1 LIEESRVLR
10 ALSTVR
16 DPELDEPITDL
27 GFVKDVRVDGDS
39 VAVTLW
45 LPPYF
50 CAPNF
55 AYIMAADAKAA
66 VGALEDVGRCTV
78 TLFDHH
84 ASEEIDEGLASG
96 KDFDE
101 TFVGQTA
108 GSGLADVRSLFD
120 RKAFLA
126 RQEQLYRSLVEAGT
140 PPREMARLRI
150 GDLPDS
156 TEARM
161 YLERRARMGLDTED
175 DAPFLVTP
183 AGVPIPEGDVERH
196 MRFARTIR
204 VSIEGNASF
213 CRGVL
218 AARYG
223 TTASK
228 EVHT

>member
-1 LIEESRVLR
+1 LIEEGRVLR

-27 GFVKDVRVDGDS
+27 GFVKEVRVDGDS
-39 VAVTLW
+39 VTVTLQ
-45 LPPYF
+45 LPTYF

-55 AYIMAADAKAA
+55 AYIMAADAKAV
-66 VGALEDVGRCTV
+66 VGTLEEVGSCTV

-84 ASEEIDEGLASG
+84 ASDEIDQGLASG

-101 TFVGQTA
+101 TFAGQTA
-108 GSGLADVRSLFD
+108 GVGLTGVRSLFD

-126 RQEQLYRSLVEAGT
+126 RQEQLYRSLVAAGM
-140 PPREMARLRI
+140 PAGEVARLRL

-156 TEARM
+156 GEARR
-161 YLERRARMGLDTED
+161 YLERRAGLGLDTGA
-175 DAPFLVTP
+175 DAPLLVTP
-183 AGVPIPEGDVERH
+183 AGQPIAEEEVDRH
-196 MRFARTIR
+196 MRFARTIS

-213 CRGVL
+213 CRGLL
-218 AARYG
+218 ATRYG

>member
-1 LIEESRVLR
+1 MIEEGRVFR

-27 GFVKDVRVDGDS
+27 GFVKDVHIDGD
-39 VAVTLW
+39 AVTVTLQ
-45 LPPYF
+45 LPTFF

-66 VGALEDVGRCTV
+66 VGTLEDVGSCTV

-84 ASEEIDEGLASG
+84 ASEEIDEGLASD

-101 TFVGQTA
+101 TFTGQTA
-108 GSGLADVRSLFD
+108 GVGLGDVRSLFD

-126 RQEQLYRSLVEAGT
+126 RQEQLYRSLVEVGT
-140 PPREMARLRI
+140 PPGQVARLCIR
-150 GDLPDS
+150 DLPD
-156 TEARM
+156 TEETRR
-161 YLERRARMGLDTED
+161 YLERRARMGIDTGA

-183 AGVPIPEGDVERH
+183 AGQPIAEADVDRH
-196 MRFARTIR
+196 MRFARTIS

-213 CRGVL
+213 CRGLL

-223 TTASK
+223 PTASR

>member
-1 LIEESRVLR
+1 LIEEGRILR

-27 GFVKDVRVDGDS
+27 GFVKDIAVEGDAVRV
-39 VAVTLW
+39 TLR
-45 LPPYF
+45 LPTYF

-66 VGALEDVGRCTV
+66 VGALDDVGRCTV

-96 KDFDE
+96 KDFDD
-101 TFVGQTA
+101 TFAGQTA
-108 GSGLADVRSLFD
+108 GVGLAGVRSVFD

-126 RQEQLYRSLVEAGT
+126 RQEQLYRSLTGTGT
-140 PPREMARLRI
+140 PPEQMARLRI
-150 GDLPDS
+150 GDLPD
-156 TEARM
+156 TEETRR
-161 YLERRARMGLDTED
+161 YLERRARLGLDTGA
-175 DAPFLVTP
+175 DAPLLITP
-183 AGVPIPEGDVERH
+183 AGEPIAEEDIDRH
-196 MRFARTIR
+196 MRFARTIS

-213 CRGVL
+213 CRGLL
-218 AARYG
+218 ATRYG

>member
-1 LIEESRVLR
+1 LIEEGRVLR

-27 GFVKDVRVDGDS
+27 GFVKDVRIDADS
-39 VAVTLW
+39 VTVTLQ
-45 LPPYF
+45 LPTYF

-66 VGALEDVGRCTV
+66 VGTLEDVGSCTV
-78 TLFDHH
+78 RLFDHH

-101 TFVGQTA
+101 TFAGQTA
-108 GSGLADVRSLFD
+108 GVGLADVRSLFD

-126 RQEQLYRSLVEAGT
+126 RQEQVYRSLVEAGT
-140 PPREMARLRI
+140 PSGQVARLRL
-150 GDLPDS
+150 GDLPDNEE
-156 TEARM
+156 TRQ
-161 YLERRARMGLDTED
+161 YLERRGRMGLNTGR
-175 DAPFLVTP
+175 DAPLLVTP
-183 AGVPIPEGDVERH
+183 AGEPIAEEDVDRH

-223 TTASK
+223 PTGLK

>member
-1 LIEESRVLR
+1 LIEEGRILR

-16 DPELDEPITDL
+16 DPELDEPVTDL

-39 VAVTLW
+39 VTVTLQ
-45 LPPYF
+45 LPTYF

-55 AYIMAADAKAA
+55 AYMMAADAKSA
-66 VGALEDVGRCTV
+66 VGALEGVGRCTV

-101 TFVGQTA
+101 TFTGQTA
-108 GSGLADVRSLFD
+108 GDGLAGVRTLFD

-126 RQEQLYRSLVEAGT
+126 RQEELYRALLAAGT
-140 PPREMARLRI
+140 PPGQTARLRV

-156 TEARM
+156 DEARR
-161 YLERRARMGLDTED
+161 YLERRARIGLDTGG

-183 AGVPIPEGDVERH
+183 AGQPIAEEDVDRH
-196 MRFARTIR
+196 MRFARTIS

-213 CRGVL
+213 CRGLL
-218 AARYG
+218 ATRYG

-228 EVHT
+228 EVRT

>member
-1 LIEESRVLR
+1 MIEESRVLR

-39 VAVTLW
+39 VAVTLR
-45 LPPYF
+45 LPTYF

>member
-1 LIEESRVLR
+1 MIEESRVLR

-39 VAVTLW
+39 VAVTLR
-45 LPPYF
+45 LPTYF

-66 VGALEDVGRCTV
+66 VGALEDVGSCRV

-108 GSGLADVRSLFD
+108 GGGLAGVRSLFD

-140 PPREMARLRI
+140 PPGEVARLRI
-150 GDLPDS
+150 RDLPD
-156 TEARM
+156 TIEART
-161 YLERRARMGLDTED
+161 YRERRHRMGLDIGD

-183 AGVPIPEGDVERH
+183 AGVPIPERDIERH